1 MTGSDDTLLIIKFY
15 LNSDEFKLLN
25 GVNMKI
31 IENHSEEFKKAVE
44 HFQAEISGL
53 KTGRANPAIL
63 DAVRVEAYGTMNPI
77 VNVASVNVPDARSLV
92 IQPWDKSIIKEIE
105 KGIIEANLNLNPM
118 SDGDN
123 IRINLPPLTEE
134 TRKEIVKV
142 LSQKTEEAKIVI
154 RVVRDKVKEEIIEAE
169 KNKEFGEDEKF
180 QLLEE
185 LDKTVGSHNEQ
196 IREMMEKKETE
207 ITTI

>member
-1 MTGSDDTLLIIKFY
+1 
-15 LNSDEFKLLN
+15 
-25 GVNMKI
+25 MKI
-31 IENHSEEFKKAVE
+31 IENHLEEFKKAVE
-44 HFQAEISGL
+44 HFQSEISGL

-118 SDGDN
+118 SDGDK

-142 LSQKTEEAKIVI
+142 LNQKTEEAKIVI
-154 RVVRDKVKEEIIEAE
+154 RVIRDKVKEEIIEAE
-169 KNKEFGEDEKF
+169 KNKKFGEDEKF

-185 LDKTVGSHNEQ
+185 LDKTIGSYNEQ
-196 IREMMEKKETE
+196 IKDMMEKKETE

>member
-1 MTGSDDTLLIIKFY
+1 
-15 LNSDEFKLLN
+15 
-25 GVNMKI
+25 MKI

>member
-1 MTGSDDTLLIIKFY
+1 
-15 LNSDEFKLLN
+15 
-25 GVNMKI
+25 MKI
-31 IENHSEEFKKAVE
+31 IENHSEEFKKAIE
-44 HFQAEISGL
+44 HFQSEISGL

-118 SDGDN
+118 SDGDK

-142 LSQKTEEAKIVI
+142 LNQKTEEAKIVI
-154 RVVRDKVKEEIIEAE
+154 RVIRDKVKEEIIEAE

-180 QLLEE
+180 LLLEQ
-185 LDKTVGSHNEQ
+185 LDKTVGSYNEQ
-196 IREMMEKKETE
+196 VKEMMEKKETE